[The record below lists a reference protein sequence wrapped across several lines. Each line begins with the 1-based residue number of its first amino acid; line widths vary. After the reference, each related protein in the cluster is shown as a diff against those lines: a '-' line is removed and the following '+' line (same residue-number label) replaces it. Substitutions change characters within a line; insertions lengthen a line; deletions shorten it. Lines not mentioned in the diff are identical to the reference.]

1 MVLVKEQIK
10 QWKRIENLAIDTHKY
25 SQLIFDKGAKA
36 IQYGKDS
43 LFNKWSRNNWAS
55 TCKKKKNLEIDL
67 TLSTKLTQNG

>member
-55 TCKKKKNLEIDL
+55 TCKKKNLEIDL